1 MIDRVLEIFT
11 QMADGTAVA
20 AGTGVGQ
27 AVSDVVRERL
37 ATTDRGRTAMRAV
50 ADGHRDPD
58 TVSELRTLLQ
68 AAVDSDPDFARRL
81 SEAMAGPRPVDV
93 PRSTTHSITF
103 EGTTVRGRNTISL
116 GPVTFNNT
124 RNTRF
129 SLLAAALALI
139 ALVAISIYGGAR
151 MITGDG
157 PGQNQAVTALN
168 SDSLH
173 QVLPTHGSL
182 PAKWTQPKPAETLTA
197 AQGPGLI
204 VAASADYLMGT
215 PEAEVSFMA
224 AACINAEKAHEFFNA
239 VKKSHDGSG
248 RAEADGL
255 TVPMPKIGDEQWA
268 VTGPATQDRPGG
280 GFITLRVGTIV
291 LSIQG
296 TDTDRQSFATSRL
309 EVLAKMMA
317 ERAQQAQNG
326 QTPSAYVRDA

>member
-37 ATTDRGRTAMRAV
+37 ATTDRGRTAMHAV
-50 ADGHRDPD
+50 AGGQRDPD
-58 TVSELRTLLQ
+58 AISELRTLLQ
-68 AAVDSDPDFARRL
+68 AEVDSDPDFARRL
-81 SEAMAGPRPVDV
+81 SEAMAGPRPAEV

-103 EGTTVRGRNTISL
+103 ENATLRGRNTISL

-124 RNTRF
+124 RNNRL
-129 SLLAAALALI
+129 SLLAAALVLV
-139 ALVAISIYGGAR
+139 ALVAIGIYGGAR
-151 MITGDG
+151 MITGSG
-157 PGQNQAVTALN
+157 PGRDEAVTALN
-168 SDSLH
+168 SVSLH
-173 QVLPTHGSL
+173 QVLPTQGSL
-182 PAKWTQPKPAETLTA
+182 PVKWTQPRPAETLTA

-204 VAASADYLMGT
+204 VAASVDYLMGD
-215 PEAEVSFMA
+215 PEAKVSFLA
-224 AACINAEKAHEFFNA
+224 AACSNAEKAHDFFNA

-248 RAEADGL
+248 RAETDGL

-268 VTGPATQDRPGG
+268 VAGHGTQDGPGG
-280 GFITLRVGTIV
+280 GFITLRVGTVV

-296 TDTDRQSFATSRL
+296 TDTDRQPFATSRL
-309 EVLAKMMA
+309 EVLARMMA

-326 QTPSAYVRDA
+326 QTPSAFVRDA